1 MEKTHADETITEP
14 VASEVN
20 EVSEIEQLRARNAE
34 LEAENEAIKAK
45 NEALEAEN
53 ARFKK
58 RIGKLTNEVT
68 WRANALDEIN
78 KMTLD
83 ECKKDP
89 FND

>member
-1 MEKTHADETITEP
+1 MGKTHEDGTITEP

-34 LEAENEAIKAK
+34 LEAK
-45 NEALEAEN
+45 NAALEAEN

-58 RIGKLTNEVT
+58 RIEKLTNEVT

>member
-14 VASEVN
+14 VANEVN

-34 LEAENEAIKAK
+34 LEAKNAELEAK
-45 NEALEAEN
+45 NAELEAEN

-68 WRANALDEIN
+68 WRANALEEVN
-78 KMTLD
+78 RMTLE
-83 ECKKDP
+83 ECKKTP
-89 FND
+89 FAD